1 MEKKLINK
9 FYLNLNIILK
19 NKKRYYIMF
28 AEQIPMATPINN
40 DVPITNA
47 FTIPICPIT
56 HEHIINPVI
65 DHEGNTYES
74 HAIRE
79 WIRSNHSSPI
89 TRAPLEESNLIP
101 NRALIH
107 AIEALTISI
116 SLQNEEKPSFRSR
129 EKNIANCSGCG
140 KLIAVSQNYQGKKQ
154 ATCYNCRPWNCKSCT
169 FTNVAALKKCSMCET
184 IRV

>member
-1 MEKKLINK
+1 
-9 FYLNLNIILK
+9 
-19 NKKRYYIMF
+19 MF

-56 HEHIINPVI
+56 HEPIINPVI

-184 IRV
+184 IRG